1 MHSGHLPLAHLSPKA
16 GQICSSW
23 SQWRHTPSLA
33 EVSYAAALASL
44 GSLRAVPSLRLVDL
58 DLSR

>member
-1 MHSGHLPLAHLSPKA
+1 MHSGHLPLADLSPKA
-16 GQICSSW
+16 GQISASW
-23 SQWRHTPSLA
+23 SGWRHTPGLA
-33 EVSYAAALASL
+33 EVSCAAALASL